1 MLKYFAMTA
10 QDHLR
15 KYNRSFHYEYKS
27 YAGKSQIKTSINV
40 SERHAYDLRE
50 WTYTTN
56 ISVFS
61 TF

>member
-1 MLKYFAMTA
+1 MTA